1 MERMAEVLPIRLY
14 GDPVLRKRAR
24 PVQDFTGLA
33 ELAENMVE
41 TMFEYGGVGLAA
53 PQVGLAQ
60 RLFVAAEYALEEE
73 EAESD
78 EEERPQSVLKEL
90 YVMVNPRI
98 TYRAGEQVGTE
109 GCLSIPGVYSDDV
122 PRDLQIRVEY
132 QDVRGEPHTL
142 EAEGYLARVIQH
154 EFDHLEGV
162 LFLDRIPSE
171 LRRPFM
177 EEHRAELAEMQRKAK
192 AFLRELKA
200 EQR

>member
-1 MERMAEVLPIRLY
+1 MAELLPIRLY
-14 GDPVLRKRAR
+14 GDPVLRKKAL
-24 PVQDFTGLA
+24 PVAEFAGLD

-41 TMFEYGGVGLAA
+41 TMLEYGGVGLAA
-53 PQVGLAQ
+53 PQVGLAR
-60 RLFVAAEYALEEE
+60 RLFIAAEYALEEE
-73 EAESD
+73 EAEA
-78 EEERPQSVLKEL
+78 EEDERPRSVLKNL

-132 QDVRGEPHTL
+132 QDVSGEPREL

-154 EFDHLEGV
+154 ELDHLEGI
-162 LFLDRIPSE
+162 LFFDRLPAE
-171 LRRPFM
+171 LRREFLS
-177 EEHRAELAEMQRKAK
+177 EHRSELADMQRKAK

-200 EQR
+200 RKG

>member
-1 MERMAEVLPIRLY
+1 MAEVLPIRLY
-14 GDPVLRKRAR
+14 GDPVLRKKAL
-24 PVQDFTGLA
+24 PVGDFSGLG
-33 ELAENMVE
+33 ELAENMAE

-53 PQVGLAQ
+53 PQVGLAR
-60 RLFVAAEYALEEE
+60 RLFIAAEYAFEEE
-73 EAESD
+73 EAEAD
-78 EEERPQSVLKEL
+78 EDERPRSVLKNL

-132 QDVRGEPHTL
+132 QDVQGEPREL

-154 EFDHLEGV
+154 ELDHLEGV
-162 LFLDRIPSE
+162 LFLDRIPAE

-177 EEHRAELAEMQRKAK
+177 EEHRSELAEMQRKAK

-200 EQR
+200 ERG

>member
-1 MERMAEVLPIRLY
+1 MAELLPIRLY
-14 GDPVLRKRAR
+14 GDPVLRKKAL
-24 PVQDFTGLA
+24 PVGEFSVLD

-41 TMFEYGGVGLAA
+41 TMLEYGGVGLAA
-53 PQVGLAQ
+53 PQVGLAR
-60 RLFVAAEYALEEE
+60 RLFIAAEYALEEE
-73 EAESD
+73 EAEA
-78 EEERPQSVLKEL
+78 EEDERPRSVLKNL

-132 QDVRGEPHTL
+132 QDVSGQPREL

-154 EFDHLEGV
+154 ELDHLEGI
-162 LFLDRIPSE
+162 LFFDRLPAE
-171 LRRPFM
+171 LRRDFLS
-177 EEHRAELAEMQRKAK
+177 EHRGELAEMQRQAK

-200 EQR
+200 KQG

>member
-1 MERMAEVLPIRLY
+1 VAEILPIRLY
-14 GDPVLRKRAR
+14 GDPVLRKKARA
-24 PVQDFTGLA
+24 VQDFSEIAT
-33 ELAENMVE
+33 LAENMVE

-53 PQVGLAQ
+53 PQVGLLR
-60 RLFVAAEYALEEE
+60 RLFIAAEYALEEE
-73 EAESD
+73 EAEAEED
-78 EEERPQSVLKEL
+78 EQPRSVLKNL

-132 QDVRGEPHTL
+132 QEVNGEPRTL

-154 EFDHLEGV
+154 ELDHLEGV
-162 LFLDRIPSE
+162 LFLDRIPAE

-177 EEHRAELAEMQRKAK
+177 EEHRSELAEMQRKAK
-192 AFLRELKA
+192 AFLRELRT
-200 EQR
+200 EQK

>member
-1 MERMAEVLPIRLY
+1 MAELLPIRLY
-14 GDPVLRKRAR
+14 GDPVLRKKAL
-24 PVQDFTGLA
+24 PVGEFSGLD

-41 TMFEYGGVGLAA
+41 TMLEYGGVGLAA
-53 PQVGLAQ
+53 PQVGLAR
-60 RLFVAAEYALEEE
+60 RLFIAAEYALEEE
-73 EAESD
+73 EAEA
-78 EEERPQSVLKEL
+78 EEDERPRSVLKNL

-132 QDVRGEPHTL
+132 QDVSGQPREL

-154 EFDHLEGV
+154 ELDHLEGI
-162 LFLDRIPSE
+162 LFFDRLPAE
-171 LRRPFM
+171 LRRDFLS
-177 EEHRAELAEMQRKAK
+177 EHRGELAEMQRQAK

-200 EQR
+200 KQG

>member
-1 MERMAEVLPIRLY
+1 M
-14 GDPVLRKRAR
+14 LRKKAL
-24 PVQDFTGLA
+24 PVGDFSGLG
-33 ELAENMVE
+33 ELAENMAE

-53 PQVGLAQ
+53 PQVGLAR
-60 RLFVAAEYALEEE
+60 RLFIAAEYAFEEE
-73 EAESD
+73 EAEAD
-78 EEERPQSVLKEL
+78 EDERPRSVLKNL

-132 QDVRGEPHTL
+132 QDVQGEPREL

-154 EFDHLEGV
+154 ELDHLEGV
-162 LFLDRIPSE
+162 LFLDRIPAE

-177 EEHRAELAEMQRKAK
+177 EEHRSELAEMQRKAK

-200 EQR
+200 ERG

>member
-1 MERMAEVLPIRLY
+1 MAEVLPIRLY
-14 GDPVLRKRAR
+14 GDPVLRRKAR
-24 PVQDFTGLA
+24 PVQDFSDLA

-53 PQVGLAQ
+53 PQVGLSR

-73 EAESD
+73 EAEAD
-78 EEERPQSVLKEL
+78 EEERPKSVLKNL
-90 YVMVNPRI
+90 YVMANPRI
-98 TYRAGEQVGTE
+98 THREGTQVGTE

-132 QDVRGEPHTL
+132 QDVTGEPRTL

-154 EFDHLEGV
+154 ELDHLEGV
-162 LFLDRIPSE
+162 LFLDRIPAE

-192 AFLRELKA
+192 AFLRELRA
-200 EQR
+200 ERG

>member
-1 MERMAEVLPIRLY
+1 M
-14 GDPVLRKRAR
+14 LRKKAL
-24 PVQDFTGLA
+24 PVGDFSGLG

-53 PQVGLAQ
+53 PQVGLAR
-60 RLFVAAEYALEEE
+60 RLFIAAEYAFEEE
-73 EAESD
+73 EAEAD
-78 EEERPQSVLKEL
+78 EDERPRSVLKNL

-132 QDVRGEPHTL
+132 QDVQGEPREL

-154 EFDHLEGV
+154 ELDHLEGV
-162 LFLDRIPSE
+162 LFLDRIPAE

-177 EEHRAELAEMQRKAK
+177 EEHRSELAEMQRKAK

-200 EQR
+200 ERG

>member
-1 MERMAEVLPIRLY
+1 MAEVLPVRLY
-14 GDPVLRKRAR
+14 GDPVLRRKAR
-24 PVQDFTGLA
+24 PVQDFSSVA

-53 PQVGLAQ
+53 PQVGMAT
-60 RLFVAAEYALEEE
+60 RLFVAAEYSFEEE
-73 EAESD
+73 EAEAD
-78 EEERPQSVLKEL
+78 EGAHPRSMLKNL

-98 TYRAGEQVGTE
+98 TYREGTQVGTE

-122 PRDLQIRVEY
+122 PRDLQVRVEY
-132 QDVRGEPHTL
+132 QDVTGEPREL

-154 EFDHLEGV
+154 ELDHLEGV
-162 LFLDRIPSE
+162 LFLDRIPPE

-192 AFLRELKA
+192 AFLRDLKA
-200 EQR
+200 RQG